1 MPFES
6 RNLPEQ
12 EQSIKARA
20 RELYVEQ
27 ERPAPGKPVK
37 SFPAYLRETPA
48 VPLSTSTKVVLWI
61 VAIIVALLFLA
72 ALWRVSLRHGPRRQ
86 TRDPRPAAGTAM
98 RQAPAGSPAGASTA
112 SGVLV

>member
-20 RELYVEQ
+20 HELYVEP
-27 ERPAPGKPVK
+27 ERPASVKPVK
-37 SFPAYLRETPA
+37 PFPVYLRETPA

-61 VAIIVALLFLA
+61 VAMIVALLFLA
-72 ALWRVSLRHGPRRQ
+72 ALWRVSIRHGPRRPAGV
-86 TRDPRPAAGTAM
+86 PRPTAGTVM
-98 RQAPAGSPAGASTA
+98 RQSPAGSAARASTA
-112 SGVLV
+112 SGVVI